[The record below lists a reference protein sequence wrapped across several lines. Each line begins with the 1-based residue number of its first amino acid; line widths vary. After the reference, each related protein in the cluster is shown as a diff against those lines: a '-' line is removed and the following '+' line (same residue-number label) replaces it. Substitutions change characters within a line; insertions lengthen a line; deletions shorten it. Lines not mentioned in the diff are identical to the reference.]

1 MTISQQAGDVRGRA
15 LQGAIGQCVYSSH
28 LTRLTTALNEDPQA
42 VQIDDITPVA
52 ANDATYT
59 VTVNGV
65 SASFTA
71 DSSATVAEITAG
83 LTAAINAEPL
93 IRGVLAPTDA
103 TTKVTL
109 TGLTPGLAYTLAT
122 STSGGGSLASASVQA
137 AADADAVPFGRLVVD
152 AGLSP
157 YGNDQLGKLAKS
169 TGFTAQTVVQTITY
183 VLNATYLVTIRD
195 EAGAVIAQGET
206 AADTDTATTTAAIA
220 ATMNGLLPAD
230 SVLASDNATD
240 VTFTAELAG
249 REFSVEVGTN
259 EAGQVGGAIGAQTSD
274 ASTATSVNRAAI
286 GLTMFSSND
295 PTPTIG
301 GTAGE
306 YGPNAGMRVLQG
318 ANSMWVERDAAVSEG
333 DPVYVELDGTGDDAG
348 KLFTTDSATR
358 VLLTGASWERD
369 GVNTADGIAAVRA
382 DF

>member
-15 LQGAIGQCVYSSH
+15 LQGAIGQLVNSSH

-42 VQIDDITPVA
+42 VQIDDVTPVA

-71 DSSATVAEITAG
+71 DGSAAVAEITAG
-83 LTAAINAEPL
+83 LLLAINAEPL
-93 IRGVLAPTDA
+93 IRGVVVPTDEA
-103 TTKVTL
+103 TKLTL
-109 TGLTPGLAYTLAT
+109 TGLTEGLAYTLAVS
-122 STSGGGSLASASVQA
+122 STAGSIAIAPVQA
-137 AADADAVPFGRLVVD
+137 AAAADAVPFGRLVVD

-169 TGFTAQTVVQTITY
+169 TGFTAQTVVQTITF
-183 VLNATYLVTIRD
+183 VASAIYLVTIRD
-195 EAGAVIAQGET
+195 EAGTVIAQGET
-206 AADTDTATTTAAIA
+206 AADTNTATTTAAIA

-230 SVLASDNATD
+230 SVLAADNPTD

-318 ANSMWVERDAAVSEG
+318 ANSMWVESAEAPSMG
-333 DPVYVELDGTGDDAG
+333 DPVFVELDGTGDDAG

-358 VLLTGASWERD
+358 VLLTGATWERD
-369 GVNTADGIAAVRA
+369 GVNSADGIAAVA
-382 DF
+382 AAF